1 MHPALVLSACAA
13 LWLAA
18 GARAGAPDWS
28 NVAAVE
34 EIEAIT
40 ADADGSPRET
50 TVWLAVVDGQGYV
63 RTSGSST
70 WGDNLE
76 RDPELVVRID
86 GAEYP
91 VRAIFIEDDALRGR
105 VIETFRAKY
114 GFSDAL
120 VDVFRGSRPRIM
132 RLDPRD
138 PGAATP

>member
-1 MHPALVLSACAA
+1 MRPALVLIACAA

-18 GARAGAPDWS
+18 DARAAAPDWAS
-28 NVAAVE
+28 VAEVE

-40 ADADGSPRET
+40 ADADGTPRET
-50 TVWLAVVDGQGYV
+50 TVWLAVVDGQGYI

-70 WGDNLE
+70 WGDNVARE
-76 RDPELVVRID
+76 PNLVVRID
-86 GAEYP
+86 GADYP
-91 VRAIFIEDDALRGR
+91 VHAVFIEDDALRGR

-114 GFSDAL
+114 GMSDSL

-138 PGAATP
+138 